1 MINDSI
7 ISWLLLDVGALVAG
21 LWALVAFV
29 KSRPAP
35 RKDYGTVKSAKINL
49 DWGK

>member
-1 MINDSI
+1 MMDSI
-7 ISWLLLDVGALVAG
+7 LTWCLLDVGAIILG
-21 LWALVAFV
+21 IYALVSFV
-29 KSRPAP
+29 NSKPTP